1 MEIMDASPAKVSEF
15 INQWP
20 VFSNDR
26 TNPSW
31 MKPEDLEA
39 MRDELLV
46 RQLGLLEEASP
57 FYRDL
62 FASEKLDI
70 RKIKGIRD
78 LPAIPPT
85 LPEDY
90 LRKPLDFMLQ
100 PHRPMSE
107 DLTYEITY
115 TTGAATRSPVPF
127 FNTAYDMMGISLQMR
142 RTAEI
147 AWITPRDTL
156 FNLFPFTGMPHIGFN
171 RTMQMASALGSKLVN
186 SITGRDVPGFP
197 VHRSMDE
204 AILLA
209 EQQEVTVLSGIG
221 SMERHFILRAQ
232 YLRACLGGIRTV
244 LAMGEAVPE
253 RMRREMRTRLADLGS
268 ENVSINNGYSFTECQ
283 GTFVECCE
291 FGGNHN
297 PSPDLYYLEVLD
309 PKSYKPLGEAE
320 LGLLAITHLN
330 RRGTVLLRYI
340 VGDLVALERGS
351 CPHCGRVGE
360 RIVVKVG
367 SSYATRAS
375 DALYVEGQMVNP
387 EVLHSLL
394 MSIPG
399 IQQYRLEVEKR
410 DPGDE
415 FSPDLLTIRLAT
427 VAGARDR
434 VSGEI
439 NERLAQEAGINA
451 RIEFVDSPDLY
462 DPSMILKDTRIVDH
476 RQ

>member
-1 MEIMDASPAKVSEF
+1 MEIMDTSPTRVSEF

-20 VFSNDR
+20 IYSNDR

-39 MRDELLV
+39 MRDELLL

-57 FYRDL
+57 FYREL
-62 FASEKLDI
+62 FAREKLDI
-70 RKIKGIRD
+70 RKIKGLRD

-85 LPEDY
+85 MPEDY
-90 LRKPLDFMLQ
+90 LRNPLDFMLQ
-100 PHRPMSE
+100 PGRPMPE

-115 TTGAATRSPVPF
+115 TTGAATRNPVPF
-127 FNTAYDMMGISLQMR
+127 FNTAYDMMGISLQLR

-171 RTMQMASALGSKLVN
+171 RTIQMASALGSKLVN

-197 VHRSMDE
+197 VHRGMDE

-232 YLRACLGGIRTV
+232 YLRAHLDGIKTV
-244 LAMGEAVPE
+244 LALGEAVPE
-253 RMRREMRTRLADLGS
+253 RMRREMRARLADLGA

-309 PKSYKPLGEAE
+309 PKSHEPLGETE

-330 RRGTVLLRYI
+330 RRGTSLLRYI

-375 DALYVEGQMVNP
+375 DALYVEDQMVNP

-399 IQQYRLEVEKR
+399 IQQYKLEVEKH

-434 VSGEI
+434 VANEI
-439 NERLAQEAGINA
+439 NERLSQEAGINA
-451 RIEFVDSPDLY
+451 HIEFVDSPELY